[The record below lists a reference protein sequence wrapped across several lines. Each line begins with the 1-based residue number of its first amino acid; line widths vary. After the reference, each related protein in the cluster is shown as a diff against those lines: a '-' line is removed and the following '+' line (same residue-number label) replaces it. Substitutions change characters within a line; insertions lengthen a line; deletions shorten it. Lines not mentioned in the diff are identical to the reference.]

1 MSVLLLASSCASIL
15 NPKYQPV
22 TIRTNKGSE
31 VLINGE
37 APKSKGRYTY
47 LLNRGDGK
55 PVQITVKEEGYKDK
69 NEVMM
74 QYILSPLYA
83 LSWVPFA
90 VLIIPP
96 LLDKGSK
103 SRNFDKAIT
112 LRQKVK
118 DIPDRAENEREILV
132 NKASIDINPEDIRFR
147 YYVAYGQYMKNKND
161 VKFVKGSKSRSN
173 DKKEN
178 IIVENTVF
186 ANLLN
191 EVLKDKGYIDTS
203 SRVLKNS
210 YTNNLMVNANVT
222 EYDITLVNNKPS
234 IAFTGGMIS
243 IGLGIEWEILDYY
256 ENPIYSMETKETS
269 DNFAINA
276 YYSTDDAARNAT
288 YDAIYYGFINFINSK
303 EVQKLLRDTT
313 IMNED
318 NLLDSLTIEPAST
331 YVSDLGNAITSSVT
345 IKGKKGHGSGFIIS
359 ENGLIVSNYHVIS
372 ALKEDGK
379 VVLND
384 KKEFNYEVI
393 RVSKTTDLALI
404 KIDTV
409 GLMPFKVYT
418 GRDITIAEDVF
429 AVGTPT
435 AEDLSQTV
443 SKGIISGIRE
453 TDGKRQ
459 LIQTDASINSG
470 NSGGAL
476 VNKEGVVLGIV
487 SAKIKGIGVE
497 GVAFGIPAYEIA
509 ESLKIN
515 F

>member
-1 MSVLLLASSCASIL
+1 
-15 NPKYQPV
+15 
-22 TIRTNKGSE
+22 
-31 VLINGE
+31 
-37 APKSKGRYTY
+37 
-47 LLNRGDGK
+47 
-55 PVQITVKEEGYKDK
+55 
-69 NEVMM
+69 
-74 QYILSPLYA
+74 
-83 LSWVPFA
+83 
-90 VLIIPP
+90 
-96 LLDKGSK
+96 
-103 SRNFDKAIT
+103 
-112 LRQKVK
+112 
-118 DIPDRAENEREILV
+118 
-132 NKASIDINPEDIRFR
+132 
-147 YYVAYGQYMKNKND
+147 
-161 VKFVKGSKSRSN
+161 
-173 DKKEN
+173 
-178 IIVENTVF
+178 
-186 ANLLN
+186 
-191 EVLKDKGYIDTS
+191 
-203 SRVLKNS
+203 
-210 YTNNLMVNANVT
+210 MVNANVT